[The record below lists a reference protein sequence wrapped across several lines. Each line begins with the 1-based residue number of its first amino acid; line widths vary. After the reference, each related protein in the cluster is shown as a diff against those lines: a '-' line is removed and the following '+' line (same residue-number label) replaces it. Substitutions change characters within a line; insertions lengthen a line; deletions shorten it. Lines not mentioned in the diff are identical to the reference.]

1 MCTLGKLSYT
11 IRTPTTHELNQKL
24 FGVSPFMLG
33 DGLCAG
39 TVMDVKSEKHHLVFS
54 FSTFETCEF

>member
-1 MCTLGKLSYT
+1 
-11 IRTPTTHELNQKL
+11 
-24 FGVSPFMLG
+24 MLG